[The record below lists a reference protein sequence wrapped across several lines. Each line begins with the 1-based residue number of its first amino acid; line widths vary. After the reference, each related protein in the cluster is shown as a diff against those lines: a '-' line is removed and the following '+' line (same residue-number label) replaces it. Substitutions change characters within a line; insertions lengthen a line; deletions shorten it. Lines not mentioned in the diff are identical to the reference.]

1 MNTLLARARFALA
14 NPNWLLL
21 TGGLLVLLAAVI
33 HLLLLPGREAAIE
46 AGERRLAQLERNTRR
61 LQIERQSTPE
71 VGRPQLLDRFP
82 VASRLP
88 GELGKLLD
96 LAEQDGLQFSGGEY
110 RLVAGKE
117 KLLDRYVVSLPVR
130 GDYQEIRRFLM
141 TLRDEFPAL
150 AIEDVSLRR
159 DKIGSSEIDAQLR
172 LVLFIRRDGVL

>member
-1 MNTLLARARFALA
+1 MTLRL
-14 NPNWLLL
+14 NS
-21 TGGLLVLLAAVI
+21 LVSVRMPYCSA
-33 HLLLLPGREAAIE
+33 
-46 AGERRLAQLERNTRR
+46 
-61 LQIERQSTPE
+61 
-71 VGRPQLLDRFP
+71 

-130 GDYQEIRRFLM
+130 GDYQEVRRFLM